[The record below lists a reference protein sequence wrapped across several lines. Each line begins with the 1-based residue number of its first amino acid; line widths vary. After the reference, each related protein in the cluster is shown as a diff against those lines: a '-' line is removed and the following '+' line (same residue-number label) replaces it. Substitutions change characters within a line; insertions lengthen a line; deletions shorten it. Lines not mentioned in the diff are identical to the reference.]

1 MMKISENISITTKNL
16 TKAYTKEK
24 GVFDINLTLKS
35 GVLNLLIG
43 KNGSGKSTLLKCI
56 MKHVKYQGKVEKK
69 RLRIGYAPEVF
80 LMPEYQTVDEFL
92 INIGRIKGIGKVMYQ
107 ERSIDFFKM
116 FNLEQV
122 RNKVIKTLSN
132 GMRQKINLLQALIP
146 EPKILILD
154 EPLVSLDKDSQKA
167 LLEYLTLIS
176 KTRLVIIS
184 THNPDKFRSKLKQ
197 IIRIE
202 NGKINDKLS

>member
-24 GVFDINLTLKS
+24 GVFDINLTLNS

-56 MKHVKYQGKVEKK
+56 MKHVKYKGKVEKK

-92 INIGRIKGIGKVMYQ
+92 INIGRIKGMGKVMYQ
-107 ERSIDFFKM
+107 ERSVDFFKM

-122 RNKVIKTLSN
+122 RNKVIKSLSN

-146 EPKILILD
+146 EPKIIILD
-154 EPLVSLDKDSQKA
+154 EPLVSLDKNSQKA

-197 IIRIE
+197 IYKIE
-202 NGKINDKLS
+202 DGKINDKFS

>member
-24 GVFDINLTLKS
+24 GVFDVNLTLNS

-92 INIGRIKGIGKVMYQ
+92 MNIGKIKGMGKVMYQ
-107 ERSIDFFKM
+107 ERSVDFFKM

-122 RNKVIKTLSN
+122 RNKVIKSLSN
-132 GMRQKINLLQALIP
+132 GMRQKLNLLQALIP
-146 EPKILILD
+146 EPKIIILD

-184 THNPDKFRSKLKQ
+184 THNPDKFRSKLKR
-197 IIRIE
+197 IYKIE